1 MTIEVKKTYKLFI
14 GGKFPRSESG
24 RSYQPTGAVGFNAPR
39 GSRKDLRDAVVAAR
53 AAQPK
58 WGGLTAYNRGQILFR
73 MAEMVATRARSLI
86 DEIRAGNRCTQQAA
100 EKQVVAAHDLL
111 TFYAGLPDKLQ
122 QLLGS
127 QNEVAGPYF
136 NFSTVEPVGVV
147 GAVAPSQ
154 PALLGALAMSIPVV
168 AAGNTVILMVSEE
181 SPLPGLA
188 LGELFAVSDLP
199 GGVINLL
206 SGHREELLPQIAAHR
221 DVDGLLIA
229 GAPDAALSES
239 AADSVTRVRF
249 VDLSER
255 DWQKLDKLC
264 SLHFVRPFLETKTFW
279 HPVAQ

>member
-1 MTIEVKKTYKLFI
+1 MKTYKLFI

-24 RSYQPTGAVGFNAPR
+24 RVFEAAGAEGFNVPR

-58 WGGLTAYNRGQILFR
+58 WSGLSAYNRGQILFR
-73 MAEMVATRARSLI
+73 MAEMVATRARSLV
-86 DEIRAGNRCTQQAA
+86 DEIRSGNRRSQQAA
-100 EKQVVAAHDLL
+100 EKQIIASHDLL

-147 GAVAPSQ
+147 ASVAPDQ
-154 PALLGALAMSIPVV
+154 PALLGALAMSIPLI
-168 AAGNTVILMVSEE
+168 AAGNTVVLQVSEE

-188 LGELFAVSDLP
+188 LGELLAVSDLP
-199 GGVINLL
+199 GGVINIL
-206 SGHREELLPQIAAHR
+206 SGYREELLPQMAAHR
-221 DVDGLLIA
+221 DIDGLLIA
-229 GAPDAALSES
+229 GAPDASVSAA
-239 AADSVTRVRF
+239 AADSVSRVRY
-249 VDLSER
+249 VDLAER
-255 DWQKLDKLC
+255 DWNKVDKLC
-264 SLHFVRPFLETKTFW
+264 SLHFVKPFVETKTFW

>member
-1 MTIEVKKTYKLFI
+1 MTIEVKKTYKLYV

-24 RSYQPTGAVGFNAPR
+24 RVFEPSGARGFNVAR
-39 GSRKDLRDAVVAAR
+39 GSRKDFRDAVVAAR
-53 AAQPK
+53 AAQPR
-58 WGGLTAYNRGQILFR
+58 WSGLTAYNRGQILYR
-73 MAEMVATRARSLI
+73 MAEMVATRARSLV
-86 DEIRAGNRCTQQAA
+86 DELRAGNRGTQQAA

-122 QLLGS
+122 HLLGT

-136 NFSTVEPVGVV
+136 NFSIVEPVGVV
-147 GAVAPSQ
+147 GAVAPDQ
-154 PALLGALAMSIPVV
+154 PALLGTLAMSIPLI
-168 AAGNTVILMVSEE
+168 AAGNTVVILVSEE
-181 SPLPGLA
+181 SPLSGLA

-206 SGHREELLPQIAAHR
+206 AGYREELLPQFSAHR

-229 GAPDAALSES
+229 GAPDAAVSEA

-249 VDLSER
+249 VDLSKK
-255 DWQKLDKLC
+255 DWHKPDKLC
-264 SLHFVRPFLETKTFW
+264 SLHFVRPFVETKTFW

>member
-24 RSYQPTGAVGFNAPR
+24 RSYQPAGAAGFNVAR
-39 GSRKDLRDAVVAAR
+39 ASRKDLRDAVVAAR

-58 WGGLTAYNRGQILFR
+58 WSSLTAYNRGQILFR
-73 MAEMVATRARSLI
+73 MAEMVATRARSLA
-86 DEIRAGNRCTQQAA
+86 DEIRAGNRRSQASA
-100 EKQVVAAHDLL
+100 EKQVLSAHELL

-147 GAVAPSQ
+147 GAVAPDQ
-154 PALLGALAMSIPVV
+154 PGLLGALAMSIPLI
-168 AAGNTVILMVSEE
+168 AAGNTVVLLVSEE

-188 LGELFAVSDLP
+188 LGELLAVSDLP

-206 SGHREELLPQIAAHR
+206 SGYREELLPQISAHR
-221 DVDGLLIA
+221 DVDGLLVA
-229 GAPDAALSES
+229 GSPDVEVSKA

-249 VDLSER
+249 ADMPER
-255 DWQKLDKLC
+255 DWHKMDKVC
-264 SLHFVRPFLETKTFW
+264 SLHFVKPFVETKTFW

>member
-1 MTIEVKKTYKLFI
+1 MKTYKLFI

-24 RSYQPTGAVGFNAPR
+24 RVFEASGAEGFNVPR

-58 WGGLTAYNRGQILFR
+58 WSGLSAYNRGQILFR
-73 MAEMVATRARSLI
+73 MAEMVATRARSLV
-86 DEIRAGNRCTQQAA
+86 DEIRSGNRRSQQAA
-100 EKQVVAAHDLL
+100 EKQIIASHDLL

-147 GAVAPSQ
+147 ASVAPDQ
-154 PALLGALAMSIPVV
+154 PALLGALAMSIPLI
-168 AAGNTVILMVSEE
+168 AAGNTVVLQVSEE

-188 LGELFAVSDLP
+188 LGELLAVSDLP
-199 GGVINLL
+199 GGVINIL
-206 SGHREELLPQIAAHR
+206 SGYREELLPQMAAHR
-221 DVDGLLIA
+221 DIDGLLIA
-229 GAPDAALSES
+229 GAPDAEVSAA
-239 AADSVTRVRF
+239 AADSVTRVRY
-249 VDLSER
+249 VDLAER
-255 DWQKLDKLC
+255 DWNKVDKLC
-264 SLHFVRPFLETKTFW
+264 SLHFVRPFVETKTFW

>member
-1 MTIEVKKTYKLFI
+1 MKTYKLFI

-24 RSYQPTGAVGFNAPR
+24 RVFEASGAEGFNVPR

-58 WGGLTAYNRGQILFR
+58 WSGLSAYNRGQILFR
-73 MAEMVATRARSLI
+73 MAEMVATRARSLV
-86 DEIRAGNRCTQQAA
+86 DEIRSGNRRSQPAA
-100 EKQVVAAHDLL
+100 EKQVMASHDLL

-147 GAVAPSQ
+147 ASVAPDQ
-154 PALLGALAMSIPVV
+154 PALLGALAMSIPLI
-168 AAGNTVILMVSEE
+168 AAGNTVVLQVSEE

-188 LGELFAVSDLP
+188 LGELLAVSDLP
-199 GGVINLL
+199 GGVINIL
-206 SGHREELLPQIAAHR
+206 SGYREELLPQMAAHR
-221 DVDGLLIA
+221 DIDGLLIA
-229 GAPDAALSES
+229 GAPDAEVSAA
-239 AADSVTRVRF
+239 AADSVSRVRY
-249 VDLSER
+249 VDLAER
-255 DWQKLDKLC
+255 DWQKVEKLC
-264 SLHFVRPFLETKTFW
+264 SLHFVRPFVETKTFW

>member
-1 MTIEVKKTYKLFI
+1 MKTYKLFI

-24 RSYQPTGAVGFNAPR
+24 RVFEASGAEGFNVPR

-58 WGGLTAYNRGQILFR
+58 WSGLSAYNRGQILFR
-73 MAEMVATRARSLI
+73 MAEMLATRASSLV
-86 DEIRAGNRCTQQAA
+86 DEIRSGNRRSQPAA
-100 EKQVVAAHDLL
+100 EKQVMASHDLL

-147 GAVAPSQ
+147 ASVAPDQ
-154 PALLGALAMSIPVV
+154 PALLGALAMSIPLI
-168 AAGNTVILMVSEE
+168 AAGNTVVLQVSEE

-188 LGELFAVSDLP
+188 LGELLAVSDLP
-199 GGVINLL
+199 GGVINIL
-206 SGHREELLPQIAAHR
+206 SGYREELLPQMAAHR
-221 DVDGLLIA
+221 DIDGLLIA
-229 GAPDAALSES
+229 GAPDAEVSAA
-239 AADSVTRVRF
+239 AADSVSRVRY
-249 VDLSER
+249 VDLAER
-255 DWQKLDKLC
+255 DWQKVEKLC
-264 SLHFVRPFLETKTFW
+264 SLHFVRPFVETKTFW